1 MSCKNEMT
9 AHNTPVGAGD
19 EQSSTK
25 YLDTSI
31 ADDLSDFNSLDLNCF
46 DENYLHT
53 VSMTEL
59 YDTVYENRPPIV
71 DGLLYSGLYL
81 FVGSPKIGKSFL
93 MAQLAYHISTG
104 TPIWNY
110 KVNKGTVLYLALEDD
125 YSRLQKRLYQMF
137 GTDSADNLYLS
148 VSASQLNDGLD
159 KQLESFIT
167 KHTDTKLI
175 IIDTLQKVREV
186 SSDYSY
192 SNDYEIISSL
202 KKFADNNK
210 ICMILVHHT
219 RKQKSDDSFDMISGT
234 NGLLG
239 AADGAFVLQKEKR
252 TANAATLEI
261 SGRDQQDQ
269 KLYLNRNPDNL
280 IWELER
286 TETELWKEPPEPL
299 LQVISQKFSESS
311 PAWQGSPTELVSWL
325 GVDMKP
331 NALSL
336 KLNINAARLFNEYGI
351 RYSNRHTHS
360 GRVITLHL
368 EQQAEVSSA

>member
-31 ADDLSDFNSLDLNCF
+31 ADDLSDFNSLELNCF

-59 YDTVYENRPPIV
+59 YDTVYENRPPII

-159 KQLESFIT
+159 KQLESFIM
-167 KHTDTKLI
+167 KHADTKLI

-299 LQVISQKFSESS
+299 LQVISQKFSENS

-368 EQQAEVSSA
+368 EQQSEVSSA

>member
-31 ADDLSDFNSLDLNCF
+31 ADDLSDFNSLELNCF

-59 YDTVYENRPPIV
+59 YDTVYENRPPII

-110 KVNKGTVLYLALEDD
+110 KVSKGTVLYLALEDD

-167 KHTDTKLI
+167 KHADTKLI

-299 LQVISQKFSESS
+299 LQVISHKISDSS

-368 EQQAEVSSA
+368 EQQSEVSSA

>member
-1 MSCKNEMT
+1 MSCENEMT
-9 AHNTPVGAGD
+9 AHSTPVGAGD

-59 YDTVYENRPPIV
+59 YDTVYENRPPII

-159 KQLESFIT
+159 KQLESFIM
-167 KHTDTKLI
+167 KHADTKLI

-192 SNDYEIISSL
+192 SNDYEIISRL
-202 KKFADNNK
+202 KRFADNNK

-280 IWELER
+280 IWELDR